1 MYVRD
6 AENDVLDGIRKVS
19 TLMGQRRLKICET
32 CTGLLE
38 ELSGYVWDEKAALNG
53 VEKPVKTADHAV
65 DAARYLIATT
75 IPGWRLGEVN

>member
-53 VEKPVKTADHAV
+53 VEKPVKVADHGP
-65 DAARYLIATT
+65 DNLRYLCATV
-75 IPGWRLGEVN
+75 IPGWRL